1 MRAVIFAIIAG
12 GLPLGA
18 FAHQSFDSP
27 TGPMVRIT
35 APIDSA
41 TYDGSIWITRDGES
55 VQVSLGNPNSMMKR
69 GLPLASL
76 VTGKAVTVDTFDS
89 AADTSSRLYARR
101 IMIDGRVIDLS

>member
-1 MRAVIFAIIAG
+1 MRAVIFALIAG

-18 FAHQSFDSP
+18 FAHQSFASP
-27 TGPMVRIT
+27 TGPIVQIT

-41 TYDGSIWITRDGES
+41 TYDGSIWIMRSGEP

-76 VTGKAVTVDTFDS
+76 VVGKSVTIDAFDS
-89 AADTSSRLYARR
+89 AADTSTRLYARR
-101 IMIDGRVIDLS
+101 IEIDGRVIDLS